1 MRRISSTSTWWYKK
15 VFPIFWFGSLVVF
28 EMLIAIFGPLARPPV
43 PVPILLVPVGMAV
56 FGYLLMRWLIFPLVD
71 EVYLSGDEVIV
82 RNRGEETS
90 FPVTN
95 IINVEA
101 SRMTNPERI
110 TLTLR
115 VPCSFGQ
122 EIIFCPPFRWWHFT
136 RHPLADELIRK
147 ANRLPPV

>member
-1 MRRISSTSTWWYKK
+1 MQRISSTWTWWYKRG
-15 VFPIFWFGSLVVF
+15 FPFVWFGFLALFEVLAVFGVHAQQPAAAPVLLIPVV
-28 EMLIAIFGPLARPPV
+28 
-43 PVPILLVPVGMAV
+43 MAV
-56 FGYLLMRWLIFPLVD
+56 FGYLLMCWLVFPLAD
-71 EVYLSGDEVIV
+71 EVFLSGDEVIV
-82 RNRGEETS
+82 RNRREETS

-95 IINVEA
+95 IINVES

-122 EIIFCPPFRWWHFT
+122 EIVFCPPFRWWHFT